1 MDAEHWQLLFNGCS
15 QKSFFLSRSGSAKKF
30 ANNLVFTGFVSIGNL
45 TPTRFS
51 VAAISDSFQK
61 SEQQSVVREKE
72 FVGLSHQGPVL

>member
-15 QKSFFLSRSGSAKKF
+15 QKSFLSRSGSAKKF

-51 VAAISDSFQK
+51 VAAILDSIQK
-61 SEQQSVVREKE
+61 K
-72 FVGLSHQGPVL
+72 